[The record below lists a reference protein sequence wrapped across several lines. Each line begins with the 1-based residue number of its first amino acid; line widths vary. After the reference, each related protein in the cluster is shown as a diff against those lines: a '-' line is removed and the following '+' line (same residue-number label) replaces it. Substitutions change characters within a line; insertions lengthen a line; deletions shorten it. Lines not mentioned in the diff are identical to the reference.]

1 MPAVAKPGRSPQ
13 TLPHQVLLAL
23 LLLVEPP
30 SGLQP
35 SPRGLSL
42 GVAPSRPW
50 ATTVTISRH
59 QCLGIFTRFHQVHL
73 FWAFSLDFINFTY
86 FGCCSHS
93 RHLLSPSVPP
103 PSAHPPLRSLE
114 KKHFYFHASGNS
126 PKGQFSA
133 QTRVTQQSTD

>member
-50 ATTVTISRH
+50 APVVNISRH
-59 QCLGIFTRFHQVHL
+59 QGLCGKSMILNCLVQLILSMTKASAKIFIARNNFAKNVII
-73 FWAFSLDFINFTY
+73 WAIIRITY
-86 FGCCSHS
+86 FG
-93 RHLLSPSVPP
+93 
-103 PSAHPPLRSLE
+103 
-114 KKHFYFHASGNS
+114 YFHLI
-126 PKGQFSA
+126 
-133 QTRVTQQSTD
+133 